1 MNKINEYNELIES
14 TKQKKSNRYIFQK
27 KSETFEKKN
36 SKFYGKCRRSS
47 INQKN

>member
-27 KSETFEKKN
+27 KVKHLKKKIPN
-36 SKFYGKCRRSS
+36 FMV
-47 INQKN
+47 NVEEVQ